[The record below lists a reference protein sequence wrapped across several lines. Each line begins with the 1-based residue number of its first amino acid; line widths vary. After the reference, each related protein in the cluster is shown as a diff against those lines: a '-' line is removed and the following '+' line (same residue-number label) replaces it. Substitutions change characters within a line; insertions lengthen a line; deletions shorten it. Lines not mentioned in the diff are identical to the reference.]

1 MRTKRSLLLLTAA
14 VAFAGLAMAACESEP
29 MASIAYVDM
38 HDSTLKGEIDSLNGQ
53 VSTLNTQVAQAN
65 ATAQQASAKA
75 DEAGRKA
82 AGNFEH
88 SVLFMDDSIQ
98 FDTNKSELSQDDQA
112 KLTAFAQ
119 KLKTDNQN
127 VYIEIQGHGDSRGT
141 PRYNMALGERRA
153 DAVRRYLS
161 DQGVPSYRMSAISFG
176 EEKPK
181 APNDTAE
188 GRDMNRRAVLVVE
201 N

>member
-1 MRTKRSLLLLTAA
+1 MRTKRSALLLTAA
-14 VAFAGLAMAACESEP
+14 IAFAGLAMAACESEP
-29 MASIAYVDM
+29 MASVAYVDM
-38 HDSTLKGEIDSLNGQ
+38 KTSGLKGEIDQLNGQ
-53 VSTLNTQVAQAN
+53 VQTLNTQVAQAN
-65 ATAQQASAKA
+65 TTAQQASAKA

-82 AGNFEH
+82 AGDFEH
-88 SVLFMDDSIQ
+88 RVLYTDDSIQ
-98 FDTNKSELSQDDQA
+98 FDTNKSDLSQEDQA
-112 KLTAFAQ
+112 KLTAFVQ
-119 KLKTDNQN
+119 KLKSDNQN

-141 PRYNMALGERRA
+141 PNYNMVLGAKRA
-153 DAVRRYLS
+153 DTVRRYLV
-161 DQGVPSYRMSAISFG
+161 DQGIPTYRMSTISFG